1 MIPIPETLNDV
12 KILIGSDYY
21 RNCEKE
27 IGWGGGI
34 FATTKRQCTCL
45 VQTLPNKHI
54 SFTYIS
60 VDI

>member
-27 IGWGGGI
+27 IGI
-34 FATTKRQCTCL
+34 SATTKRQCTCL